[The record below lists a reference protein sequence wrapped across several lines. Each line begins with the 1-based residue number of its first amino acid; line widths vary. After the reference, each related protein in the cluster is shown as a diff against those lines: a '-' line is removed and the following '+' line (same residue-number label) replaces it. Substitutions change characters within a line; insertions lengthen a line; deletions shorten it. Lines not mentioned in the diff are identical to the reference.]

1 MDRVI
6 KNVNSEKKPINIS
19 VPDSSNTAAIGY
31 AHENQKLGFDCKY
44 DIGFIRNH
52 YVGRTFISPGQKSR
66 EQKVRT
72 KYNTVKGVLE
82 GRSVIIVDDSIVRGT
97 TSRRS
102 EEHTSQLQSRGSLVC
117 RRLLAQKSTR
127 H

>member
-82 GRSVIIVDDSIVRGT
+82 GRSVIIVDDSI
-97 TSRRS
+97 RS
-102 EEHTSQLQSRGSLVC
+102 EE
-117 RRLLAQKSTR
+117 RRVGKEWSSWCGTEE
-127 H
+127 

>member
-82 GRSVIIVDDSIVRGT
+82 GGPLSSLTIPLSVVPHPGIWLI
-97 TSRRS
+97 
-102 EEHTSQLQSRGSLVC
+102 
-117 RRLLAQKSTR
+117 
-127 H
+127 